1 MDHPRE
7 MRARSL
13 LFPLALLA
21 GCDGPQSA
29 LEPAGEQA
37 ESLARIFWWMSG
49 GALAIWLLVVVIAA
63 RAAFRPAHGDEAE
76 RLRKATRLIIYG
88 GMVIPTVVLA
98 GLLVYGLALLPRM
111 LAPAPRGSL
120 QVAVEGRQWWWRV
133 RYLPPAGGE
142 PIELANEIRLPKG
155 EPVEFLLESHDVI
168 HSFWIPALGGK
179 IDMIPGRR
187 TRLSLL
193 PTKTGELRGAC
204 AEFCGASHAF
214 MAFVVVIQE
223 KEDFQRWLENQR
235 APARVPA
242 APIEH
247 AGRSV
252 FFANG
257 CGACHSVR
265 GTAAD
270 GVIAPDLTHVGG
282 RASLA
287 GWLPNQPADFE
298 RWVAE
303 SSRLKPGAHMPMF
316 KMLSNADR
324 GALAAFLESLK

>member
-1 MDHPRE
+1 M
-7 MRARSL
+7 L
-13 LFPLALLA
+13 LLALLA
-21 GCDGPQSA
+21 ACDGPQSA
-29 LEPAGEQA
+29 LQPAGEHA

-49 GALAIWLLVVVIAA
+49 GALAIWLLVVGISA
-63 RAAFRPAHGDEAE
+63 RAAFRPAHGDEQQ
-76 RLRKATRLIIYG
+76 RLRNATRLIIYG
-88 GMVIPTVVLA
+88 GMVIPSVLLA

-111 LAPAPRGSL
+111 LAPAPSGSL

-133 RYLPPAGGE
+133 RYLPQDGGA
-142 PIELANEIRLPKG
+142 PVELANEIRLPRG

-168 HSFWIPALGGK
+168 HSFWIPSLGGK
-179 IDMIPGRR
+179 VDMIPGRR

-214 MAFVVVIQE
+214 MAFAVVIQE
-223 KEDFQRWLENQR
+223 KEDFERWLASQR
-235 APARVPA
+235 APARVPE
-242 APIEH
+242 APLER

-252 FFANG
+252 FLANG

-270 GVIAPDLTHVGG
+270 GVIGPDLTHVGG

-298 RWVAE
+298 RWVTQ

-316 KMLSNADR
+316 QMLPKTERS
-324 GALAAFLESLK
+324 ALAAFLEGLQ

>member
-1 MDHPRE
+1 
-7 MRARSL
+7 MRAAAL
-13 LFPLALLA
+13 TLQLALLA
-21 GCDGPQSA
+21 GCGGPQSA
-29 LEPAGEQA
+29 LAPAGEHA
-37 ESLARIFWWMSG
+37 ESLARIFWWMS
-49 GALAIWLLVVVIAA
+49 AAAVAIWLLVVGISA
-63 RAAFRPAHGDEAE
+63 RAMFRPAQGDETT
-76 RLRKATRLIIYG
+76 RLRKAKQLIVYG
-88 GMVIPTVVLA
+88 GMVIPSVLLT

-111 LAPAPRGSL
+111 LAPAPSGSL
-120 QVAVEGRQWWWRV
+120 QVLVEGRQWWWRV
-133 RYLPPAGGE
+133 RYLPQGGGD
-142 PIELANEIRLPKG
+142 PVELANEIRLPKG

-179 IDMIPGRR
+179 VDMIPGRR

-223 KEDFQRWLENQR
+223 KEDFLRWLEHQR
-235 APARVPA
+235 APARVPD
-242 APIEH
+242 APLER

-252 FFANG
+252 FLANG

-265 GTAAD
+265 GTTAD
-270 GVIAPDLTHVGG
+270 GVIGPDLTHVGG

-298 RWVAE
+298 RWVAQ

-316 KMLSNADR
+316 HMLPPSER
-324 GALAAFLESLK
+324 GALALFLESLK